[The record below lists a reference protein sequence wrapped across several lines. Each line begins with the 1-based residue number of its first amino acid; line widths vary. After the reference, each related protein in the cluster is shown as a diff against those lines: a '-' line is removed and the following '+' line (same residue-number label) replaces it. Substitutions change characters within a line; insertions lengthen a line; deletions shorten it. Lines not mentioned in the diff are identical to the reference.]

1 MTKSLTLTAL
11 LIAATAL
18 QVRSEDW
25 PQWGGPNRDSY
36 SKEKGLLQKWPE
48 GGPKRV
54 WLNDSAGIGY
64 AGVAIANGQIF
75 TMGGREGNEHLI
87 ALNEKD
93 GKEIWSAQMSPI
105 LKNGWGDG
113 PRGTPTVVDGAVYA
127 LSGKGQLI
135 AANAKDGKVLWKKE
149 LSELGGKEQTWGYTE
164 SPLVENGTVYITPG
178 GDKGAVAALDAKTG
192 EVKWQSK
199 DFVVDNVHYTSL
211 VATDLNGT
219 RQLIR
224 LTEKKLAGLD
234 AKTGKL
240 LWSVDYPGKVAVI
253 PTPIVKGNKI
263 YVTAGYD
270 TGVSKLVEVGAN
282 NQVKEIYENTVM
294 RNHHGGV
301 ILHNDHIYGYSDIN
315 RGNWVCQKF
324 DTGEQVWAEKAIG
337 KGATTFADGRLYC
350 ISEDKG
356 EVALVEPTPE
366 GYKEHGK
373 FTLDPQSEQRSN
385 RGKIW
390 MHPVIA
396 NGKLYLRDQEL
407 LSCYDVSAGAK
418 TASIR

>member
-11 LIAATAL
+11 LIAATTFQA
-18 QVRSEDW
+18 RSDDW

-36 SKEKGLLQKWPE
+36 SKEKGLLQTWPE
-48 GGPKRV
+48 GGPKLL
-54 WLNDSAGIGY
+54 WINDNAGIGY

-75 TMGGREGNEHLI
+75 TMGGRDGNEHLL

-93 GKEIWSAQMSPI
+93 GKEIWATPMSPL
-105 LKNGWGDG
+105 LKNDWGDG
-113 PRGTPTVVDGAVYA
+113 PRGTPTVVDGTVYA
-127 LSGKGQLI
+127 LSGKGLLI
-135 AANAKDGKVLWKKE
+135 AANVKDGKVLWKKE

-164 SPLVENGTVYITPG
+164 SPLVENGTVYISPG
-178 GDKGAVAALDAKTG
+178 GEKGAVAALDAANG
-192 EVKWQSK
+192 NLKWQST
-199 DFVVDNVHYTSL
+199 DFVDKNLHYSSC
-211 VATDLNGT
+211 VAADINGT
-219 RQLIR
+219 RQIIR

-234 AKTGKL
+234 AKNGKL
-240 LWSVDYPGKVAVI
+240 LWQTDFPGSVAVI

-263 YVTAGYD
+263 YVTAGYN
-270 TGVSKLVEVGAN
+270 TGSKLVEIDPQNKAN
-282 NQVKEIYENTVM
+282 EVYLNKVM
-294 RNHHGGV
+294 VNHHGGV
-301 ILHNDHIYGYSDIN
+301 ILHNDHIYGFSEVN

-324 DTGEQVWAEKAIG
+324 DSGEQVWAEKGIG
-337 KGATTFADGRLYC
+337 KGAVTFADGRLYC

-356 EVALVEPTPE
+356 VVALLEPSTA

-373 FTLDPQSEQRSN
+373 FNLDPQSKQRSN

-407 LSCYDVSAGAK
+407 LSCYDVSAGSKVA
-418 TASIR
+418 AAP